1 MLSISRSPLRVSLFG
16 GGSDIEDY
24 YKKHVGEVLSFSINK
39 YVYVAINDKF
49 EDGIRLSYSKTENV
63 QNSFQLEHQI
73 CRNLLPI
80 YNINSGIE
88 IVTIAD
94 VPSRGSGLA
103 SSSAFTAALMANLN
117 FRNKITKSKYELAK
131 SVCDFEIVQM
141 NSPIGKQDQYATV
154 FGGLNKIKFYRSG
167 KVLVSDIKL
176 KPDAQL
182 KLEKSILLVHTSIDR
197 DASEILKS
205 QNMEPKNLD
214 ELEEKKH
221 KLVDM
226 ISRGINFIEES
237 DFKKLGR
244 LLSESWEIKKSLGK
258 NISNDEIDQIYQKG
272 LDLGAFGGKLLG
284 AGAGGFMLFVCPS
297 GRRAE
302 IAEKLGLRYFCP
314 KLEFEGT
321 KVVNF

>member
-1 MLSISRSPLRVSLFG
+1 MLSVSRSPLRVSLFG

-24 YKKHVGEVLSFSINK
+24 YRKHAGEVLSFSINK

-63 QNSFQLEHQI
+63 QNPFQLEHQI

-80 YNINSGIE
+80 YNVNSGIE

-117 FRNKITKSKYELAK
+117 FRNKIKKSKYELAK

-154 FGGLNKIKFYRSG
+154 FGGINKIKFYRSG
-167 KVLVSDIKL
+167 KVLVSGIEL

-197 DASEILKS
+197 DASEILKN
-205 QNMEPKNLD
+205 QKMEPINLD
-214 ELEEKKH
+214 EQEEKKH

-226 ISRGINFIEES
+226 ISRGMNFIEKS
-237 DFKKLGR
+237 DFQKLGK

-258 NISNDEIDQIYQKG
+258 NISNHEIDQIYQKG

-284 AGAGGFMLFVCPS
+284 AGAGGFMLFV
-297 GRRAE
+297 
-302 IAEKLGLRYFCP
+302 
-314 KLEFEGT
+314 
-321 KVVNF
+321 